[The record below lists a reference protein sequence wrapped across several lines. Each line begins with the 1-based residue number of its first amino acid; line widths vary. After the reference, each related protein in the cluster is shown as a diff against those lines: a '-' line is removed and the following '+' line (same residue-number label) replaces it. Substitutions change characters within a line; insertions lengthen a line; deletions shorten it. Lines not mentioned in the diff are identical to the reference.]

1 MQVLTVDIG
10 TGTQDI
16 YLFRSG
22 LSMENGFKLV
32 LPSPTLI
39 VRSRIQEATRQGATL
54 LLTGVTMGGGPAAWA
69 AMDHLK
75 AGHSLF
81 ATPEAART
89 FNDDLVWV
97 REEMG
102 VDIVSEDEASKL
114 DGVEHI
120 EMRDFDY
127 DVIAATFAA
136 YNVRLDP
143 KAVAVAVFDHGA
155 APPDISDRRFRFDYL
170 KDRIQTENRLSA
182 FAYLSE
188 NVPPIMTRMQA
199 VVKTAGKLDCPLVLM
214 DTAPAAVIGATL
226 DPNVAARPRVM
237 IVNVGNFHTLA
248 FRLGQTGIE
257 GVFEHHTGELDRPRL
272 EGYLRS
278 FADGSLTNQEVFDDQ
293 GHGAIIFDTQ
303 PLSIMENDFGVIVT
317 GPRRAMLEGS
327 HLRPYFAVPYGD
339 MMLTGCYGLLS
350 VSAELVP
357 SLADPILAGL
367 TGEGA
372 ITTPWDEP
380 G

>member
-1 MQVLTVDIG
+1 MQVLAIDIG

-32 LPSPTLI
+32 LPSPTMI
-39 VRSRIQEATRQGATL
+39 IRSRIQEATRQGATL
-54 LLTGVTMGGGPAAWA
+54 LLSGVTMGGGPAAWA
-69 AMDHLK
+69 AMDHLR

-89 FNDDLVWV
+89 FNDDLEWV

-102 VDIVSEDEASKL
+102 VEIVSEDEASQL

-127 DVIAATFAA
+127 TAIVSTFATF
-136 YNVRLDP
+136 NVRLDP
-143 KAVAVAVFDHGA
+143 RAVAVAVFDHGA

-188 NVPPIMTRMQA
+188 NVPPFMTRMQA
-199 VVKTAGKLDCPLVLM
+199 VVNTAGKLDCPLVIM
-214 DTAPAAVIGATL
+214 DTAPAAVVGATL
-226 DPNVAARPRVM
+226 DPIVAARSRAM

-248 FRLGQTGIE
+248 FRLGQAGVEGI
-257 GVFEHHTGELDRPRL
+257 FEHHTGEIDRPRL
-272 EGYLRS
+272 EGYLHS
-278 FADGSLTNQEVFDDQ
+278 FADGSLTNQDVFNDQ
-293 GHGAIIFDTQ
+293 GHGAIIFHKE
-303 PLSIMENDFGVIVT
+303 PLSLKENDFGVIVT

-327 HLRPYFAVPYGD
+327 HLRPYFAVPFGD
-339 MMLTGCYGLLS
+339 VMLTGCYGLLS
-350 VSAELVP
+350 VSAELLP
-357 SLADPILAGL
+357 SLRNPILAGL
-367 TGEGA
+367 AGEGA
-372 ITTPWDEP
+372 ITTPWDAAD
-380 G
+380 